1 MSMKKLIVIFFVIF
15 LLLMTVIYVFIPDK
29 LFISKVNSVKAN
41 RNAVFRNLS
50 DKSTWHKWW
59 PPEQFKDTSV
69 RIDDTVFNYKNV
81 DYVVN
86 PKIIDVINLSLTYKG
101 NVINSFINILSL
113 NNDSVA
119 IEWKSELQT
128 NLNPV
133 KKINAYFTSKK
144 IKHDMGDILESL
156 KSFLEKQENI
166 YGLTIKEEKV
176 KDTLLIAMKS
186 ISNSYPA
193 TSTIYDLIKSLKD
206 YISANGAIETNY
218 PMLHIMQDSGVFKI
232 MVAIPVNKRI
242 PENNKFLF
250 KRMVPG
256 RILVTE
262 VKGGRYTRDK
272 ALNQLEIYINDN
284 SLSSPAI
291 PFESLVTER
300 SREPDTARWVTKIY
314 YPIY

>member
-1 MSMKKLIVIFFVIF
+1 
-15 LLLMTVIYVFIPDK
+15 MTVIYVFIPDK

>member
-1 MSMKKLIVIFFVIF
+1 
-15 LLLMTVIYVFIPDK
+15 MTVIYVFIPDK
-29 LFISKVNSVKAN
+29 LFISKVISVKAN

-50 DKSTWHKWW
+50 DRSTWHKWW
-59 PPEQFKDTSV
+59 PPEHLKDTSL

-86 PKIIDVINLSLTYKG
+86 PKIIDVINLSLKYKG
-101 NVINSFINILSL
+101 NVISSFINILSL

-119 IEWKSELQT
+119 IEWKSELPT

-133 KKINAYFTSKK
+133 KKINAYFTAKK
-144 IKHDMGDILESL
+144 IKHDMGDILTSL
-156 KSFLEKQENI
+156 KDFLENQENI

-176 KDTLLIAMKS
+176 KDTLLIATKS
-186 ISNSYPA
+186 VSNFYPA
-193 TSTIYDLIKSLKD
+193 TSTVYDLIKSLKD

-262 VKGGRYTRDK
+262 VKGGRYTRYK

-291 PFESLVTER
+291 PFESLITDR